1 MVPNSGV
8 VERLMEHDLIIVFP
22 HHDEIERLHH
32 IIIHELSNN
41 IFTEESKQFYINVIQ
56 RLCDEQQVQ
65 GVILGCTGKL
75 PCFYF
80 FI

>member
-22 HHDEIERLHH
+22 HNDEIERLHQ
-32 IIIHELSNN
+32 IIINELSNN

-56 RLCDEQQVQ
+56 RLYDEQQVE

-75 PCFYF
+75 TCFYF
-80 FI
+80 